1 MRSRTPLAF
10 AAAAFGLLCLGA
22 AGTAG
27 AAQFGLYVGGF
38 YGDTSKDVTQQ
49 PFDDFAAF
57 FAEELEFIPLQTAT
71 AFEDKDSGYGFLVG
85 YRLTPYFA
93 VEGNYMDLGKV
104 SYRNSSTGTYQ
115 GEPVALETN
124 FTADTS
130 GLGISALS
138 ILPLGYR
145 WEVYGRGG
153 ILIATN
159 DLDIFLNDG
168 TGQLGDT
175 ISESSTDL
183 LGGVGISFSFAE
195 IYQARLEYQR
205 VFDAG
210 DEVTGEGDVD
220 LISLG
225 ITVTF

>member
-1 MRSRTPLAF
+1 MRSKNVMTVAACAGLASL
-10 AAAAFGLLCLGA
+10 ALTGSAR
-22 AGTAG
+22 

-38 YGDTSKDVTQQ
+38 YGDVSKEVTQQ

-57 FAEELEFIPLQTAT
+57 IASELEFIPLQTST
-71 AFEDKDSGYGFLVG
+71 TFEDKDSGYGFLVG
-85 YRLTPYFA
+85 YRLTPYLA

-104 SYRNSSTGTYQ
+104 VYRNSSTGTFE
-115 GEPVALETN
+115 GEPVALQTN

-130 GLGISALS
+130 GLGISVLG
-138 ILPLGYR
+138 ILPLSFR

-153 ILIATN
+153 VLIATN
-159 DLDIFLNDG
+159 DLDIFLSDG
-168 TGQLGDT
+168 VGRASDST
-175 ISESSTDL
+175 SESSTDL
-183 LGGVGISFSFAE
+183 FGGVGLSFSFAE
-195 IYQARLEYQR
+195 IYQARVEFQR